1 MNLSI
6 LPTLAVRAVCALGA
20 LLFAAAASAQVAATP
35 TTGAQHRQNATAPAV
50 PASWPNR
57 PLRIVVGFAAG
68 SSPDLVA
75 RTLAEPLRAVFGQ
88 PVIVENHPGASGN
101 IAADIVAK
109 STDQHTI
116 GMLINGNMTIA
127 KVLNPATP
135 YDPQKD
141 LVPISLICTAPLLLA
156 APIDAPGADAKAF
169 FAAARGAG
177 DAWSYGT
184 PGIGT
189 IGHLGMEL
197 LKAQSGIAPVHI
209 PYLGNPQ
216 VISGLAG
223 GQIQLALLPP
233 GLADVQIRA
242 GRLRAIGVTSAKRSP
257 LVPNYPALSEV
268 GVDGF
273 QLEIWTA
280 AAGPATLPAA
290 IVARLSQAIGE
301 IVRRDDV
308 RQKLFQ
314 QGYLAVGS
322 SSEVL
327 GLRVRED
334 TAALTAIIKRQG
346 LKLD

>member
-1 MNLSI
+1 MKS
-6 LPTLAVRAVCALGA
+6 PTLHALASRAICTLGA
-20 LLFAAAASAQVAATP
+20 LFLAAAANAQISTVQGSASRSEQGIDPAA
-35 TTGAQHRQNATAPAV
+35 V
-50 PASWPNR
+50 LSSWPTR

-75 RTLAEPLRAVFGQ
+75 RTLAEPLRRAIGQ

-101 IAADIVAK
+101 IAAAIVAS
-109 STDQHTI
+109 STDEHTI

-141 LVPISLICTAPLLLA
+141 LAPISLICTAPLLLA
-156 APIDAPGADAKAF
+156 APADAPGADPQALL
-169 FAAARGAG
+169 AAARTAG

-184 PGIGT
+184 PGVGT

-197 LKAQSGIAPVHI
+197 LKAQSGITPVHV

-216 VISGLAG
+216 VIAGLAG

-242 GRLRAIGVTSAKRSP
+242 GRLRAVGVTSATRSP
-257 LVPNYPALSEV
+257 LVPSYPALSEV
-268 GVDGF
+268 GIAGF

-280 AAGPATLPAA
+280 AAAPATMPAP
-290 IVARLSQAIGE
+290 IVARLSQVIGE
-301 IVRRDDV
+301 IVRSTEV
-308 RQKLFQ
+308 RQKLFA
-314 QGYLAVGS
+314 QGYQAVGS

-327 GLRVRED
+327 AERVRED
-334 TAALTAIIKRQG
+334 TAALSGIIKRQG

>member
-1 MNLSI
+1 MNPSI
-6 LPTLAVRAVCALGA
+6 FPGLVVRALCTLGA
-20 LLFAAAASAQVAATP
+20 LFLAAAASAQVPATQVGPSRAVQSVGAAALP
-35 TTGAQHRQNATAPAV
+35 P
-50 PASWPNR
+50 SWPTR

-156 APIDAPGADAKAF
+156 VPVDAPGTDSRAF

-184 PGIGT
+184 PGVGT

-216 VISGLAG
+216 VIAGLAG

-268 GVDGF
+268 GIDGF

-280 AAGPATLPAA
+280 AAGPASLPAP

-301 IVRRDDV
+301 IVRSADV

-322 SSEVL
+322 SSEAL
-327 GLRVRED
+327 GIRVRED
-334 TAALTAIIKRQG
+334 TAALSAIIKRQG

>member
-1 MNLSI
+1 MNPSI
-6 LPTLAVRAVCALGA
+6 FSGLFVRALCTFGA
-20 LLFAAAASAQVAATP
+20 LFLAAAASGQ
-35 TTGAQHRQNATAPAV
+35 V
-50 PASWPNR
+50 PATQSGPSRTVQSVGAAALTPSWPTR

-156 APIDAPGADAKAF
+156 VPVDAPGTDARAF

-184 PGIGT
+184 PGVGT

-216 VISGLAG
+216 VIAGLAG

-268 GVDGF
+268 GIDSF

-280 AAGPATLPAA
+280 AAGPASLPAP

-301 IVRRDDV
+301 IVRSADV

-322 SSEVL
+322 SSEAL
-327 GLRVRED
+327 GIRVRED
-334 TAALTAIIKRQG
+334 TAALSAIIKRQG